1 MPFQILINVLL
12 AILWMFLQNEYTFV
26 SFLSGYF
33 IGILILFIIRRFLK
47 FDFYLK
53 KVWAIMKLIYLFM
66 IELIKANIDVV
77 KVVLNPKQDHQPGIV
92 AVRTCLESDF
102 EISMLAA
109 LITLT
114 PGTISMDFSDDSKT
128 IYVHSIDVPD
138 KEIMIKDIQDSFE
151 KAIMEVTK

>member
-26 SFLSGYF
+26 SFLFGYL
-33 IGILILFIIRRFLK
+33 IGILILFVIRRFLK

-53 KVWAIMKLIYLFM
+53 KIWAIIKLIYLFM

-77 KVVLNPKQDHQPGIV
+77 KVVLKPKQDHQPGIV
-92 AVRTCLESDF
+92 AVRTSLESDF

-138 KEIMIKDIQDSFE
+138 KEAMIKDIQDSFE

>member
-26 SFLSGYF
+26 SFLFGYL
-33 IGILILFIIRRFLK
+33 IGILILFVIRRFLK

-53 KVWAIMKLIYLFM
+53 KVWAIIKLIYLFM

-77 KVVLNPKQDHQPGIV
+77 KVVLKPKQDHQPGIV
-92 AVRTCLESDF
+92 AVRTSLESDF

-138 KEIMIKDIQDSFE
+138 KEAMIKDIQDSFE

>member
-1 MPFQILINVLL
+1 MPFQILINVML
-12 AILWMFLQNEYTFV
+12 AVLWMFLQNEYTFV
-26 SFLSGYF
+26 SFLFGYI
-33 IGILILFIIRRFLK
+33 IGILILIVIRRFLK

-53 KVWAIMKLIYLFM
+53 KVWAIIKLIYLFM

-77 KVVLNPKQDHQPGIV
+77 KVVLKPKQDHKPGIV
-92 AVRTCLESDF
+92 AVRTHLESDF

-138 KEIMIKDIQDSFE
+138 KEAMIKDIQDSFE